1 MSGEKPMQAVGAG
14 GWDTKRVINDL
25 GGIIMLVVIIGIFT
39 GINPNFMNAENIQ
52 NILLDITP
60 LLIMALGVT
69 YVLLI
74 GSIDLSVGGITSFA
88 CVMTGL
94 YMPRLGFGIIPV
106 VLLFGLVAGLLNGA
120 ILVRFR
126 IPSFIITLCT
136 MSIWN
141 CLALVLSNGRSKAM
155 PPELTQRLG
164 YAALSFGPIP
174 LVFLIGMVI
183 LGLLYFIQERTA
195 FGKSTFAVGAN
206 ERVARM
212 AGIKVDAVK
221 VKAFVLSGLCSA
233 SCGYFLAVKMF
244 SSLPRIGDPMP
255 LLAIASA
262 VLGGTSLLGG
272 KGSVIKTLPG
282 VLIVLAIQSGFS
294 VVQLDP
300 YWQRIA
306 FGALVLFAVFINTDR
321 VGKSI
326 VIK

>member
-1 MSGEKPMQAVGAG
+1 MQSGKART
-14 GWDTKRVINDL
+14 WSTKRIINDL
-25 GGIIMLVVIIGIFT
+25 GALIMLVVIIGIFSAVN
-39 GINPNFMNAENIQ
+39 INFINAQ
-52 NILLDITP
+52 NIKNILFDITP
-60 LLIMALGVT
+60 LLIMSIGAT

-74 GSIDLSVGGITSFA
+74 GSIDLSVGGIASLS

-94 YMPRLGFGIIPV
+94 WMPSLGYWIIPV
-106 VLLFGLVAGLLNGA
+106 VLLFGLIAGLLNGSL
-120 ILVRFR
+120 LVRFR

-141 CLALVLSNGRSKAM
+141 CLALILSNGRSKAM
-155 PPELTQRLG
+155 PPELTKQLTWS
-164 YAALSFGPIP
+164 ALSFGSIP
-174 LVFLIGMVI
+174 LVFLMGLVLLGM
-183 LGLLYFIQERTA
+183 LYFIQVKTA

-212 AGIKVDAVK
+212 AGLKVDGVK
-221 VKAFVLSGLCSA
+221 TKSFMLSGICSA
-233 SCGYFLAVKMF
+233 ICGFFLSIKMF
-244 SSLPRIGDPMP
+244 SSLPRIGDPMT
-255 LLAIASA
+255 LLAIAA
-262 VLGGTSLLGG
+262 VVLGGTALTGG
-272 KGSVIKTLPG
+272 KGNVIKTFPG

-321 VGKSI
+321 LGKSV

>member
-1 MSGEKPMQAVGAG
+1 MQSGKTRA
-14 GWDTKRVINDL
+14 WSTKRIVNDL
-25 GGIIMLVVIIGIFT
+25 GALIMLVVIIGIFSA
-39 GINPNFMNAENIQ
+39 ININFINAQ
-52 NILLDITP
+52 NIKNILFDITP
-60 LLIMALGVT
+60 LLVMSIGAT

-74 GSIDLSVGGITSFA
+74 GSIDLSVGGIASLS

-94 YMPRLGFGIIPV
+94 WMPTLGYWIIPV
-106 VLLFGLVAGLLNGA
+106 VLAFGLVAGLLNGSL
-120 ILVRFR
+120 LVRFR

-141 CLALVLSNGRSKAM
+141 CLALILSNGRSKAM
-155 PPELTQRLG
+155 PGELTKRLDWS
-164 YAALSFGPIP
+164 ALSFGSIP
-174 LVFLIGMVI
+174 LVFLMGMVL
-183 LGLLYFIQERTA
+183 LGLLYFIQVKTV

-212 AGIKVDAVK
+212 AGLRVEGVK
-221 VKAFVLSGLCSA
+221 VKAFALSGVCSA
-233 SCGYFLAVKMF
+233 ICGLLLSIKMF

-255 LLAIASA
+255 LLAIAAS
-262 VLGGTSLLGG
+262 VLGGTALTGG
-272 KGSVIKTLPG
+272 KGSVIKTFPG

-294 VVQLDP
+294 VVQVNP

-321 VGKSI
+321 MGKSV

>member
-1 MSGEKPMQAVGAG
+1 MQSVRIGAG
-14 GWDTKRVINDL
+14 GIKRTVNDL
-25 GGIIMLVVIIGIFT
+25 GGIIMLVVIVGIFSA
-39 GINPNFMNAENIQ
+39 INANFINAQNIENI
-52 NILLDITP
+52 LFDITP
-60 LLIMALGVT
+60 LLIMSIGVT

-74 GSIDLSVGGITSFA
+74 GSIDLSVGGITSLA

-94 YMPRLGFGIIPV
+94 WMPRLGYGIVPV
-106 VLLFGLVAGLLNGA
+106 VLLFGLLAGLLNGL

-136 MSIWN
+136 MSVWN

-155 PPELTQRLG
+155 PPELTKRL
-164 YAALSFGPIP
+164 AFASLSFGPIP
-174 LVFLIGMVI
+174 LVFLIGMAI
-183 LGLLYFIQERTA
+183 MGMLYFIQARTA
-195 FGKSTFAVGAN
+195 FGKSVFAVGAN

-212 AGIKVDAVK
+212 SGLQVDAVK
-221 VKAFVLSGLCSA
+221 VKAFILSGMCSA
-233 SCGYFLAVKMF
+233 SCGFFLSVKMF

-306 FGALVLFAVFINTDR
+306 FGTLVLFAVFINTDR
-321 VGKSI
+321 IGKTV